1 MIYGLPG
8 YKVHSKLCLVTRKH
22 HDEIQ
27 YLTQVGTGNYNEKTA
42 ELYTDLMVMT
52 ANPQIGENARQV
64 FQALVMGEVVEQ
76 SEKLLV
82 APKCL
87 QNRVLEMIDEEIAH
101 ARQNEKAY
109 IGLKMNS
116 LTDKKIIDKL
126 IEASQAGVKIDMVVR
141 GICCLAAGIPGY
153 TENIEIRS
161 IVGRYLEHSR
171 IYIFG
176 IEERRKIYIAS
187 ADFMTRNTVKR
198 VEVAIP
204 IESEELKVRIEEMFI
219 TMLSDNK
226 KARKMK
232 SNGLYEKLP
241 IDGTEVNAQELLF
254 EQSYLQPH
262 LQ

>member
-1 MIYGLPG
+1 MGRTCDRGKGLHCQNSSGGFQRIPD
-8 YKVHSKLCLVTRKH
+8 RKRSFKDRGPLAGH
-22 HDEIQ
+22 VQ
-27 YLTQVGTGNYNEKTA
+27 G
-42 ELYTDLMVMT
+42 
-52 ANPQIGENARQV
+52 
-64 FQALVMGEVVEQ
+64 
-76 SEKLLV
+76 
-82 APKCL
+82 
-87 QNRVLEMIDEEIAH
+87 RVLQGRPGGDERHIDEEIAH

-232 SNGLYEKLP
+232 PNGLYEKLP

>member
-1 MIYGLPG
+1 
-8 YKVHSKLCLVTRKH
+8 
-22 HDEIQ
+22 
-27 YLTQVGTGNYNEKTA
+27 
-42 ELYTDLMVMT
+42 
-52 ANPQIGENARQV
+52 
-64 FQALVMGEVVEQ
+64 
-76 SEKLLV
+76 
-82 APKCL
+82 
-87 QNRVLEMIDEEIAH
+87 MIDEEIAH

-232 SNGLYEKLP
+232 PNGLYEKLP

-254 EQSYLQPH
+254 EQSYLQ
-262 LQ
+262 Q